1 MDAFWNFMTVAVT
14 LGAALVPVAWAWH
27 YDRYRKCLDAHDH
40 WVSWITA
47 LKDEVNHQESSL
59 EEMEGAFQQMLDRQ
73 QFGGVTKRFND
84 DLFKSARAQVIQHP
98 RSPHIFTLLT
108 RTYRDT
114 AHTNAML
121 DRFEASLL
129 KNGGDWATDRI
140 TCAIGSSVRGSL
152 QGVRATLNEMKQV
165 LEQEEELFEAIK
177 PRMHNAQ

>member
-1 MDAFWNFMTVAVT
+1 MDGFWNFMTVAVT
-14 LGAALVPVAWAWH
+14 LGAAIVPVAWAWH
-27 YDRYRKCLDAHDH
+27 YDRYRKSLDGHDH

-47 LKDEVNHQESSL
+47 LKDEVKHQIASL
-59 EEMEGAFQQMLDRQ
+59 EEMEDAVQQMFERK

-84 DLFKSARAQVIQHP
+84 DLFKSARVQIIQHQ
-98 RSPHIFTLLT
+98 RSPHIFPLLT

-140 TCAIGSSVRGSL
+140 THAIGSSVRGSL
-152 QGVRATLNEMKQV
+152 QGVRATLEAMRSS
-165 LEQEEELFEAIK
+165 LEQEEGLFEAVK
-177 PRMHNAQ
+177 PRLHSAQ